1 MNAPWGVALIH
12 VLFGFIGYLFAQSGL
27 SAWLRGTGE
36 RVSDEQLPEL
46 YLQYLGCS
54 EKLGSREPPEAHL
67 LPDER
72 VCHPLSGTKL

>member
-27 SAWLRGTGE
+27 IAWLRGTGE
-36 RVSDEQLPEL
+36 RVSDGQLPEL
-46 YLQYLGCS
+46 YLQYLGCF
-54 EKLGSREPPEAHL
+54 EKPGSREPPEAYL